1 MQNASLIGCKPN
13 DRVVLHSHYIEG
25 YKVQEIA
32 EQHGWTETAVSIRLF
47 RARRSVEKKL
57 SKPRHAKLK
66 TLAAKARKAISAGF
80 GCSNIEVQVA

>member
-1 MQNASLIGCKPN
+1 L
-13 DRVVLHSHYIEG
+13 
-25 YKVQEIA
+25 
-32 EQHGWTETAVSIRLF
+32 

-80 GCSNIEVQVA
+80 EVPNIEVRVA

>member
-1 MQNASLIGCKPN
+1 
-13 DRVVLHSHYIEG
+13 

-32 EQHGWTETAVSIRLF
+32 EQHGWTETAVRIRLL

-66 TLAAKARKAISAGF
+66 TLAQKARTAIGMDFEPQEA
-80 GCSNIEVQVA
+80 ERWTVPM